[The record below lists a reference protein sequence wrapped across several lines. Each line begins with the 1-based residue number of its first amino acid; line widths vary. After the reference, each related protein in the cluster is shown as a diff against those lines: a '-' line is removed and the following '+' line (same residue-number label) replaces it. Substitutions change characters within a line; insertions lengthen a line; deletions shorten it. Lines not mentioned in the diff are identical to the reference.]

1 MARKA
6 AAGTGTIRKKTVTRS
21 GKEYTYWE
29 ARYTAGRDP
38 GTVKQIQRSI
48 TGKTQKEVAQK
59 LKAATASIDQGTYTA
74 PSKMTVG
81 EWLDVWASDY
91 LGGVKPR
98 TVDSYVATVE
108 NHLKPALGAMKL
120 EALPTHEIQGLYNN
134 LQKQRRDVPPLSPK
148 SIRNLNG
155 VLHKA
160 LQQAVEL
167 GYIRFNPADACKLP
181 RVERTEIKPLDD
193 EAVGA
198 FLETIKGH
206 KFETIYTVTLFT
218 GMREGE
224 ALGLTWDC
232 VDFEKGTLTINKQL
246 QKERRGNGTYHLVSP
261 KNGKSRRITPAPSV
275 LEVLMGQRRRQAEW
289 KLKAGP
295 MWEDSNLVFTNE
307 LGHHL
312 SAQTV
317 YLHFKKLA
325 ALAGYPD
332 ARFHDLRHSY
342 AVAAL
347 QSGDDIK
354 TVQENLGHH
363 TAAFTLDVYG
373 HVTEQMK
380 QANADRMEQ
389 YIKTVR
395 NPDKGKN
402 KGKQVG

>member
-1 MARKA
+1 MSQRNQGGRN
-6 AAGTGTIRKKTVTRS
+6 AAGTGSIRKKTVIRD

-29 ARYTAGRDP
+29 ARYTEGYDP
-38 GTVKQIQRSI
+38 GTGKQIQRSV

-59 LKAATASIDQGTYTA
+59 LKATTAALDAGTYIV

-81 EWLDVWASDY
+81 EWLDIWQEDY
-91 LGGVKPR
+91 LGSVKPR
-98 TVDSYVATVE
+98 TLDSYRTTVDT
-108 NHLKPALGAMKL
+108 HLKPAFGAVKL
-120 EALPTHEIQGLYNN
+120 DALATHEIQRFYNS
-134 LQKQRRDVPPLSPK
+134 LQKGQGPRQPLSPK
-148 SIRNLNG
+148 TIRNIHG

-167 GYIRFNPADACKLP
+167 SYLRSNPATACKLP
-181 RVERTEIKPLDD
+181 RVERTEIKPLDSNAI
-193 EAVGA
+193 EK
-198 FLETIKGH
+198 FLETAKGH
-206 KFETIYTVTLFT
+206 PYESVYVVTLFT

-224 ALGLTWDC
+224 VLGLTWDC
-232 VDFEKGTLTINKQL
+232 VDFGRGTITINKQL
-246 QKERRGNGTYHLVSP
+246 QKERRGTGAYHLVSP
-261 KNGKSRRITPAPSV
+261 KNGKGRRITPAQTV
-275 LEVLMGQRRRQAEW
+275 MDILQEQQKKQTGW
-289 KLKAGP
+289 KQLVGEA
-295 MWEDSNLVFTNE
+295 WEDSDFVFTDQM
-307 LGHHL
+307 GHHL

-325 ALAGYPD
+325 AKAGYPD

-380 QANADRMEQ
+380 QASADRMEQ
-389 YIKTVR
+389 YIKR
-395 NPDKGKN
+395 ISKP
-402 KGKQVG
+402 

>member
-1 MARKA
+1 MPQKNSGRN
-6 AAGTGTIRKKTVTRS
+6 AAGTGSIRKKTVTRD

-29 ARYTAGRDP
+29 ARYTEGYDP
-38 GTVKQIQRSI
+38 GTGKQIQRSV

-59 LKAATASIDQGTYTA
+59 LKAATAAIDAGTYIV

-81 EWLDVWASDY
+81 EWLDIWQQDY
-91 LGGVKPR
+91 LGSVKPR
-98 TVDSYVATVE
+98 TLDSYRTTVE
-108 NHLKPALGAMKL
+108 TYLKPAFGAVKL
-120 EALPTHEIQGLYNN
+120 DALATHVIQRFYNS
-134 LQKQRRDVPPLSPK
+134 LQKGQGPRQPLSPK
-148 SIRNLNG
+148 TIRNVHG

-167 GYIRFNPADACKLP
+167 GYLRSNPATACKLP
-181 RVERTEIKPLDD
+181 RVEKTEIKPLDS
-193 EAVGA
+193 EAIEK
-198 FLETIKGH
+198 FLEAAKGH
-206 KFETIYTVTLFT
+206 PYESVYIVTLFT

-224 ALGLTWDC
+224 VLGLTWDC
-232 VDFEKGTLTINKQL
+232 VDFDKGTITINKQL
-246 QKERRGNGTYHLVSP
+246 QKERRGTGAYHLVSP
-261 KNGKSRRITPAPSV
+261 KNGKGRKITPAQTV
-275 LEVLMGQRRRQAEW
+275 MDILRAQRQKQSDW
-289 KLKAGP
+289 KRFVGEA
-295 MWEDSNLVFTNE
+295 WEDSDFVFTDQM
-307 LGHHL
+307 GHHL

-325 ALAGYPD
+325 AKAGYPN

-380 QANADRMEQ
+380 QDSANRMEQ
-389 YIKTVR
+389 YIKR
-395 NPDKGKN
+395 ISKP
-402 KGKQVG
+402 

>member
-1 MARKA
+1 MPQKNRSGKN
-6 AAGTGTIRKKTVTRS
+6 AAGTGSIRKKTVTRD

-29 ARYTAGRDP
+29 ARYTEGYDP
-38 GTVKQIQRSI
+38 GTGKQIQRSV

-59 LKAATASIDQGTYTA
+59 LKAATAALDAGTYLV

-81 EWLDVWASDY
+81 EWLDIWQEDY
-91 LGGVKPR
+91 LGSVKPR
-98 TVDSYVATVE
+98 TLDSYRTTVE
-108 NHLKPALGAMKL
+108 AHLKPAFGAVKL
-120 EALPTHEIQGLYNN
+120 DALATHEIQRFYNS
-134 LQKQRRDVPPLSPK
+134 LRKGQGPRQPLSPK
-148 SIRNLNG
+148 TIRNVHG

-167 GYIRFNPADACKLP
+167 GYLRSNPATACKLP
-181 RVERTEIKPLDD
+181 RVEKTEIKPLDS
-193 EAVGA
+193 EAIEK
-198 FLETIKGH
+198 FLEAAKGH
-206 KFETIYTVTLFT
+206 PYESVYVVTLFT

-224 ALGLTWDC
+224 VLGLTWDC
-232 VDFEKGTLTINKQL
+232 VDFDKGTITINKQL
-246 QKERRGNGTYHLVSP
+246 QKERRGTGAYHLVSP
-261 KNGKSRRITPAPSV
+261 KNGKGRKITPAQTV
-275 LEVLMGQRRRQAEW
+275 MDILRAQRQKQLGW
-289 KLKAGP
+289 KRFVGEA
-295 MWEDSNLVFTNE
+295 WEDSDFVFTDQM
-307 LGHHL
+307 GHHL

-325 ALAGYPD
+325 AKAGYPN

-380 QANADRMEQ
+380 QDSANRMEQ
-389 YIKTVR
+389 YIKR
-395 NPDKGKN
+395 ISKP
-402 KGKQVG
+402 